1 MDCACPCAAAA
12 AHKLTW
18 SVCLPVLLL
27 PTNSHTVCR
36 SLFPGIG
43 PDGSLPKDP
52 EDLPFDLA
60 VAVNKFD
67 LLPTQATRQRVQQW
81 VRAR

>member
-1 MDCACPCAAAA
+1 M
-12 AHKLTW
+12 
-18 SVCLPVLLL
+18 
-27 PTNSHTVCR
+27 NR

-43 PDGSLPKDP
+43 PDGALPKDP

-81 VRAR
+81 VRTR